1 MAKFIS
7 IAEPN
12 TKANIETCGVLA
24 GKLAQNKFQIT
35 HLIIPKQSGT
45 SDSCT
50 TTGEEAIFDYQEKY
64 SLITLGWVS
73 SFSCLDHTFPVN
85 LFYQLYNMQETGNLN
100 ITIGLFQ

>member
-1 MAKFIS
+1 MCTHLGSFPPFVKRKGNPHWCRQNA
-7 IAEPN
+7 AEPN

-24 GKLAQNKFQIT
+24 GKLSQNKFQIT

-45 SDSCT
+45 ADSCT

-73 SFSCLDHTFPVN
+73 SYLSL
-85 LFYQLYNMQETGNLN
+85 L
-100 ITIGLFQ
+100 